1 MYFNFIRAQYQLGK
15 LTDAQ
20 VHAFVPKYIT
30 EEQYLEITGQ
40 QPSGS

>member
-1 MYFNFIRAQYQLGK
+1 MYEFIRTQYRLGK

-30 EEQYLEITGQ
+30 EEQYLEVVG
-40 QPSGS
+40 GSNA